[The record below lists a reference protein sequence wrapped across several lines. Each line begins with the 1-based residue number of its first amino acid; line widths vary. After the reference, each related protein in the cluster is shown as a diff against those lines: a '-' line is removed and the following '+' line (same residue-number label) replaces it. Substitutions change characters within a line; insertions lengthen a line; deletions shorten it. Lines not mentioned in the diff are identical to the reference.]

1 MHVLPFWEKMF
12 SQKFLHLQKFLPEN
26 AQIWVFLVLAQT
38 KISGRNF
45 CSMSEISAKKN
56 ISILYLYHMSDL
68 EKSIHNSK
76 IHIVLNF
83 FFIFQKV
90 VSVFQNFRV
99 FLNFRILVIFYQIT
113 RKYAYFGVYMRL
125 KSFLYLFLYHKKPIW
140 VLFFGLNKP
149 QKFFENFHF
158 LKIGP
163 NFYPFFEKF
172 QIWSNFQ
179 KMKIFKKFL
188 WFIWT
193 KK

>member
-1 MHVLPFWEKMF
+1 MYYLFEKKCFLRNFCTFRNFCLKMP
-12 SQKFLHLQKFLPEN
+12 KFGF
-26 AQIWVFLVLAQT
+26 FLVLAQT

-125 KSFLYLFLYHKKPIW
+125 KSFLYLFLYHKKPI
-140 VLFFGLNKP
+140 
-149 QKFFENFHF
+149 
-158 LKIGP
+158 
-163 NFYPFFEKF
+163 
-172 QIWSNFQ
+172 
-179 KMKIFKKFL
+179 
-188 WFIWT
+188 
-193 KK
+193 

>member
-1 MHVLPFWEKMF
+1 MQKFLHPHMKIFPHMNFFFFFKKFFFSKIAYFDQQSIPYKIVTVRLKTMHVLPFWEKMF

-83 FFIFQKV
+83 FFIFQKPDLFFKIF
-90 VSVFQNFRV
+90 VFFWIFEYLLFFIKLRENMP
-99 FLNFRILVIFYQIT
+99 ILVYIC
-113 RKYAYFGVYMRL
+113 A
-125 KSFLYLFLYHKKPIW
+125 W
-140 VLFFGLNKP
+140 NLFFTYFCIIKNP
-149 QKFFENFHF
+149 FEYYF
-158 LKIGP
+158 LV
-163 NFYPFFEKF
+163 
-172 QIWSNFQ
+172 
-179 KMKIFKKFL
+179 
-188 WFIWT
+188 
-193 KK
+193 